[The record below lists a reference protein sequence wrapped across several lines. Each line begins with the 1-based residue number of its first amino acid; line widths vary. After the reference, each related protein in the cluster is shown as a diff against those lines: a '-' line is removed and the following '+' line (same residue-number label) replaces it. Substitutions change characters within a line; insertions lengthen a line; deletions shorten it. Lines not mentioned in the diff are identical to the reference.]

1 MPLRL
6 LTLRCLSLYSFSM
19 PLFLC
24 LFPYHDSCSFIS
36 FQLFIGS
43 GAFVEVEAHILLGM
57 IVLVKVRV
65 CIHSHAKWDA
75 QGGGRKTDGVLESWI
90 QDIQV
95 PICELYR
102 SLENL
107 IVGGGSSFEGAL

>member
-1 MPLRL
+1 M
-6 LTLRCLSLYSFSM
+6 LSGM
-19 PLFLC
+19 RK
-24 LFPYHDSCSFIS
+24 
-36 FQLFIGS
+36 
-43 GAFVEVEAHILLGM
+43 EVEEKRM
-57 IVLVKVRV
+57 V
-65 CIHSHAKWDA
+65 
-75 QGGGRKTDGVLESWI
+75 SWRI